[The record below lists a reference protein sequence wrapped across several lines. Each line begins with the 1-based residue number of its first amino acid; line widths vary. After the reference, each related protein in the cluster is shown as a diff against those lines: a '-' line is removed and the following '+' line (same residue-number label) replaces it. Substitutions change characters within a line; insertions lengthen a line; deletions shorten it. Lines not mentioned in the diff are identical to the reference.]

1 MRYILLALTVICLS
15 SSADSYKP
23 WPNTELVL
31 KEICETGRKTYG
43 VNEYV
48 KNGKVCKMEL
58 VCCKDTI
65 KK

>member
-1 MRYILLALTVICLS
+1 MRYILLALITICLS
-15 SSADSYKP
+15 SSADSYRP

-31 KEICETGRKTYG
+31 KEVCEAGRKTYG
-43 VNEYV
+43 VNEYIRD
-48 KNGKVCKMEL
+48 GKVCRMEL

>member
-1 MRYILLALTVICLS
+1 MRYILLALTVICLA

-48 KNGKVCKMEL
+48 KAGKVCKMEL

>member
-1 MRYILLALTVICLS
+1 MRYILLALIAISLS
-15 SSADSYKP
+15 SSADSYRP
-23 WPNTELVL
+23 WANTELVL
-31 KEICETGRKTYG
+31 KEVCEAGKKTYG

-65 KK
+65 KR

>member
-1 MRYILLALTVICLS
+1 MRYILLALIVICLS

-31 KEICETGRKTYG
+31 KEICETNRKTYG
-43 VNEYV
+43 ANEYI
-48 KNGKVCKMEL
+48 KNGKVCRMGL